1 MMLEYALLPII
12 GFVIG
17 LVFVSIGGGGGSLYV
32 GVLTAF
38 LGVTPAVAATT
49 SLATGLLTTAMGS
62 FAHWRAGNVNFKIG
76 GGMLIFGAIAAIAG
90 SLVSNLLDQA
100 VYTKVTGVVLVGMV
114 FQMVYAYLKRRR
126 GGERQ
131 ANADPTPADI
141 AKAAGYGVLGG
152 LLSGVVGLSGG
163 VPIVAG
169 LMLLGCNSLETVG
182 TSVFVLMGM
191 AAVSL
196 AMHLTTGSVDWMLV
210 LLMGS
215 GTVLGGYLSPRL
227 LARFSKQQLEVVL
240 QPAMIVLCAIMGIM
254 LLMR

>member
-1 MMLEYALLPII
+1 MLTYALLPFI

-17 LVFVSIGGGGGSLYV
+17 LVFVAIGGGGGSLYV

-49 SLATGLLTTAMGS
+49 SLATGLLTTAIGS
-62 FAHWRAGNVNFKIG
+62 YSHWREGNVNVKIG
-76 GGMLIFGAIAAIAG
+76 GVMLVFGALAAVAG
-90 SLVSNLLDQA
+90 SLVSNMLDQA

-114 FQMVYAYLKRRR
+114 FQMIYAYFKRRAQ
-126 GGERQ
+126 GERKP
-131 ANADPTPADI
+131 NADPTRADI
-141 AKAAGYGVLGG
+141 AKAASYGIFGG

-169 LMLLGCNSLETVG
+169 LMLLGCSSLETVG

-196 AMHLTTGSVDWMLV
+196 AMHLTTGSVDWLLV

-215 GTVLGGYLSPRL
+215 GTALGGYLSPRL
-227 LARFSKQQLEVVL
+227 LAHFSKQQLERVL
-240 QPAMIVLCAIMGIM
+240 QPAMIVLCAIMGVV
-254 LLMR
+254 LLLR